1 MNPNVIANNGKQSKE
16 KKIQAVSIGS
26 NKEEKFNLKKYFIRF
41 Q

>member
-1 MNPNVIANNGKQSKE
+1 MNPNVIANNGKQNKE

-26 NKEEKFNLKKYFIRF
+26 NKEKFNLKKYFIRF